1 MESDTVFRRTCLGS
15 VLSNVPPRDIVTVK
29 NWAKSIDHRVCL
41 FMCGGVLSERGV
53 TYSVLCGMHSMRL
66 EPTKSR
72 LDRHAN
78 HLPKRR
84 GLPLVII

>member
-53 TYSVLCGMHSMRL
+53 TLFRVMRYAL
-66 EPTKSR
+66 DETRTHKIASR
-72 LDRHAN
+72 
-78 HLPKRR
+78 
-84 GLPLVII
+84 